1 VDRTPRIPGL
11 RRVFWLAGARRVQTD
26 VDEELRFHLDMRAE
40 ELMRRGLHPAA
51 AREQALRE
59 FGDVRE
65 ARNELAAIDRRRAA
79 RRDRAEW
86 WSDLWHDLRFATRV
100 LRRQP
105 GFTAVV
111 LLTLMVGIGANTAI
125 FTVVDAALLRPLPYH
140 EPDRL
145 VHVWQTHR
153 GDVSD
158 RSEASYPDFLD
169 WRAQSGAFA
178 AIEGYDE
185 TNLTVTGD
193 GAEALML
200 RGARVTPGFLA
211 MLGVTPALG
220 RAFVPEESVAGGAP
234 VVLVTHGFWQRRLGA
249 DPHVVGRSL
258 TLDRRT
264 FTIIGV
270 LPQDFHF
277 APVDDAE
284 LWLLLDSA
292 APRAAE
298 RFNHWLRVVARLRPG
313 VSLDGARS
321 DLSTVMRRLGAQY
334 PETNAGRGIVIVPL
348 RDEIVGAVRP
358 TLLVLFG
365 AVGCVLLVACV
376 NVAGLMLARSAAR
389 GREIALR
396 SALGAHRGRIVRQ
409 LLVESALLAVAGG
422 VLGAVTAQL
431 GVRLIVAALPTEI
444 SNGMPYLQYLR
455 VDGAVLAYAA
465 ALAVAAG
472 LVSGLAPA
480 LYVSR
485 PSTAEL
491 LRRGGRAG
499 SGGAR
504 PRLRSTLV
512 AAEIALTMVLLV
524 AAGLMTRSLGQ
535 LLRVDAGF
543 DAEHVLTARVALSG
557 ATYDAAE
564 RQQRFFE
571 TLVGR
576 VAALPGVRAAGA
588 VSNVPLVG
596 GGTNTFR
603 VEGRSEPHAANRPE
617 ATMRGVAGDYFRAMA
632 IRVVAGRTFTD
643 RDRGGAPPVLVVSA
657 GLARRLFGD
666 RATAI
671 GQRLRFYAFPESAWT
686 IVGVVGDVKTGRL
699 DAEAP
704 PTIYYTH
711 LQGAENRM
719 SIVARTRGT
728 GDGAPVDPAALAG
741 AVRREV
747 RGLDPAVPVYQV
759 RTMEEQIARS
769 PAVLAR
775 RLPLRLVGAFA
786 ATALA
791 LAVVGIYGL
800 VAYTVAQRTQE
811 LGIRIA
817 LGAQRR
823 NILSLVVREA
833 ALLAAAGVVV
843 GLVVALWGTRMLG
856 SLLYGVDATDPP
868 TYVAVAALLGGI
880 ALAASYVPARRA
892 ARVDPMVALR
902 AGD

>member
-1 VDRTPRIPGL
+1 MDRTPRIPGL
-11 RRVFWLAGARRVQTD
+11 RRVFQLSGARRVQTE
-26 VDEELRFHLDMRAE
+26 VDEELRFHLDMRAA
-40 ELMRRGLHPAA
+40 ELVRRGLRPSD

-65 ARNELAAIDRRRAA
+65 ARGELAAIDRRRTA

-86 WSDLWHDLRFATRV
+86 WSDLWHDLRFAARV

-105 GFTAVV
+105 GFTVVV
-111 LLTLMVGIGANTAI
+111 LLTLTVGIGANTAI
-125 FTVVDAALLRPLPYH
+125 FTVVDAALLRPLPYR
-140 EPDRL
+140 EPERL
-145 VHVWQTHR
+145 VHLWETHR

-169 WRAQSGAFA
+169 WRAQSRAFA

-185 TNLTVTGD
+185 TNLTVTAD
-193 GAEALML
+193 GAEPLML
-200 RGARVTPGFLA
+200 RGARVTPGFFP
-211 MLGVTPALG
+211 MLGVTPARG
-220 RAFVPEESVAGGAP
+220 RAFIPEESVAGGAP
-234 VVLVTHGFWQRRLGA
+234 VVLLTHGFWRRRFGG
-249 DPHVVGRSL
+249 DPQVIGRSL
-258 TLDRRT
+258 TLDRRP
-264 FTIIGV
+264 FTVIGV
-270 LPQDFHF
+270 LPRDFHF

-284 LWLLLDSA
+284 LWLPIDPA
-292 APRAAE
+292 AQRTSE
-298 RFNHWLRVVARLRPG
+298 RFNHWLNVVARLGPG
-313 VSLDGARS
+313 VTLDGASS

-334 PETNAGRGIVIVPL
+334 PETNAGRGIGIVPL

-376 NVAGLMLARSAAR
+376 NVAGLVLARSAAR
-389 GREIALR
+389 GREIAVR
-396 SALGAHRGRIVRQ
+396 SALGAERGRIVRQ

-431 GVRLIVAALPTEI
+431 GVRLIVAALPAEI
-444 SNGMPYLQYLR
+444 TNGMPYLQYLR
-455 VDGAVLAYAA
+455 VDGVVLAYAA
-465 ALAVAAG
+465 GLAVAAG
-472 LVSGLAPA
+472 LLSGLAPA

-485 PSTAEL
+485 PSTTEL
-491 LRRGGRAG
+491 LRRGGRGG
-499 SGGAR
+499 SGGAK
-504 PRLRSTLV
+504 PRLRGALV

-557 ATYDAAE
+557 AAYDSAE

-571 TLVGR
+571 ALVGR

-588 VSNVPLVG
+588 VLHVPLVG

-603 VEGRSEPHAANRPE
+603 AEGRPEPDPANRPE

-632 IRVVAGRTFTD
+632 IRVVAGRSFTD
-643 RDRGGAPPVLVVSA
+643 RDRAGASPVLVVSA
-657 GLARRLFGD
+657 GLARRLFREG
-666 RATAI
+666 ASAI
-671 GQRLRFYAFPESAWT
+671 GQQLRFYAFPESAWT

-704 PTIYYTH
+704 PTIYYPH
-711 LQGAENRM
+711 LQGAQNRM
-719 SIVARTRGT
+719 SIVARTVG
-728 GDGAPVDPAALAG
+728 DPAALAG

-747 RGLDPAVPVYQV
+747 RALDPTVPVYQV
-759 RTMEEQIARS
+759 RTMEEQVARS
-769 PAVLAR
+769 PAVFAR

-800 VAYTVAQRTQE
+800 VTYTVAQRTQE

-823 NILSLVVREA
+823 NILTLVVREG
-833 ALLAAAGVVV
+833 ALLAAVGVSI
-843 GLVVALWGTRMLG
+843 GLVVALWATRMLG
-856 SLLYGVDATDPP
+856 SLLYGVGAADPL
-868 TYVAVAALLGGI
+868 TYVAVAVLLGGV
-880 ALAASYVPARRA
+880 ALVASYVPARRA
-892 ARVDPMVALR
+892 ARIDPMVALR
-902 AGD
+902 AGE